1 MKTGLSLI
9 NPFSLTQ
16 FLACYEK
23 NEPFMVRPQSEIIK
37 PLVDL
42 PFLASLESLLN
53 SWPHPVQ
60 AHLPDVRDEASSIDT
75 TTQDAM
81 KLFNN
86 GMGLLFNEAH
96 TISPLLTEW
105 LENLRK
111 DLGLSAMTIGR
122 CLIYATPDGKGTAPH
137 FDQNMNFVLQIHG
150 TKKWKIA
157 PNHDV
162 INPLTRHTM
171 GLEPDPEMMS
181 YLEGPLPTQMPED
194 AQEFELTPGSVLF
207 VPRGQWHS
215 TEAAGDALALN
226 FTFTPPTWIDLFT
239 AAMRSRLAL
248 IPEWR
253 ETANGVADEA
263 RRPLAQHKF
272 DHLLSMIAQELPHWK
287 ASDVLNATDPESCDT
302 FGP

>member
-1 MKTGLSLI
+1 MTKGISL
-9 NPFSLTQ
+9 FRTL
-16 FLACYEK
+16 YE
-23 NEPFMVRPQSEIIK
+23 NNGPSMVRPQSEIIK
-37 PLVDL
+37 PLMEL

-53 SWPHPVQ
+53 SWPQIIQ
-60 AHLPDVRDEASSIDT
+60 AHLPDVRDEANSIDT
-75 TTQDAM
+75 RAQDAL

-96 TISPLLTEW
+96 TISSLLNEW
-105 LENLRK
+105 LEELRK

-137 FDQNMNFVLQIHG
+137 FDQNINFVLQVHG
-150 TKKWKIA
+150 TKTWKMA

-162 INPLTRHTM
+162 VNPLTRHTM

-181 YLEGPLPTQMPED
+181 YLEGPLPSKMPED
-194 AQEFELTPGSVLF
+194 AHEFVLTPGSVLF
-207 VPRGQWHS
+207 VPRGYWHS
-215 TEAAGDALALN
+215 TEASGDALALN

-253 ETANGVADEA
+253 ETADGVSDEE
-263 RRPLAQHKF
+263 RRAQAQQKF
-272 DHLLSMIAQELPHWK
+272 DFLLATLAQELPHWR
-287 ASDVLNATDPESCDT
+287 ASDVLEATDPII
-302 FGP
+302 